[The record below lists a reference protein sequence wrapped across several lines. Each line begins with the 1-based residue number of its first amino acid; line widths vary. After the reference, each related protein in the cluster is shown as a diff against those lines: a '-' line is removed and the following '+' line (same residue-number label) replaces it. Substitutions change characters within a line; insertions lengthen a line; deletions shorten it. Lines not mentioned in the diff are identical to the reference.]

1 MPRKQTKQEE
11 GTQGCQVTSEQH
23 LAQAVF
29 ETFSK
34 IQFSEDNLERIK
46 KGKDFI
52 VYIKWAT
59 AILMLRK
66 NFPLSGFSWTK
77 FENNEG
83 KLDEYC
89 LLPDGTAYVQS
100 NLWIARDGYR
110 IESTWDLPVYGYGHK
125 VTNSWTANDLNTAKV
140 RCLVKHLATHGLG
153 IDIYGA
159 KDETI
164 SSLEASLLDTAVELR
179 LFELNSE
186 FSEQNGD
193 LFDSVCVRA
202 WNKLDPK
209 SKVRD
214 VNDLMNKYG
223 GRVNAFIAH
232 LAKDKDLCAEVE
244 VLGIIRSKK

>member
-1 MPRKQTKQEE
+1 MPRKQAKQEE
-11 GTQGCQVTSEQH
+11 GCQVTSEQH
-23 LAQAVF
+23 LAQTVF

-46 KGKDFI
+46 KGTSFI

-77 FENNEG
+77 FENKEG
-83 KLDEYC
+83 RLDEYC

-100 NLWIARDGYR
+100 NLWISKDGFK

-159 KDETI
+159 KDETV
-164 SSLEASLLDTAVELR
+164 SALEASLLDTAVDLQ
-179 LFELNSE
+179 LFDLNSE

-193 LFDSVCVRA
+193 LFDALCVRA

-209 SKVRD
+209 SKVKD

-232 LAKDKDLCAEVE
+232 LAKDKDLCQEAE
-244 VLGIIRSKK
+244 VLGIVRSKK

>member
-1 MPRKQTKQEE
+1 MPKKQTEQDTINKPARI
-11 GTQGCQVTSEQH
+11 VSEQG
-23 LAQAVF
+23 LAREVF

-34 IQFSEDNLERIK
+34 IKFSEDNLERIK

-66 NFPLSGFSWTK
+66 TFPLSGFYWTR

-100 NLWIARDGYR
+100 NLWISKDGFK
-110 IESTWDLPVYGYGHK
+110 IDSTWDLPVYGYGHK

-153 IDIYGA
+153 IDIYGG
-159 KDETI
+159 KDETV
-164 SSLEASLLDTAVELR
+164 SALEASMLDTAVDLQ

-193 LFDSVCVRA
+193 LFDALCVRA

-209 SKVRD
+209 SKVKD

-232 LAKDKDLCAEVE
+232 LAKDKDLCQEAE
-244 VLGIIRSKK
+244 VLGIVRSKK